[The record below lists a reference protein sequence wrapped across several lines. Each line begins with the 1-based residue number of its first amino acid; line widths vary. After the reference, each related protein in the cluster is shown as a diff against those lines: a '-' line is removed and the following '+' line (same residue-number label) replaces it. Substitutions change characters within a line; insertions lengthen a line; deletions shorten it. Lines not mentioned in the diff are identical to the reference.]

1 MTLPAVLLSALAVTV
16 SAAGPFAPES
26 YEARPG
32 LINLEGYVIYYN
44 AQGPLSMVS
53 MTRSEFPKGAIPSGR
68 VEGKSC
74 QHGLQ
79 IPFSATLRPAKISGA
94 IGDGGYRK
102 VLGEIYEDNP
112 GIIGLYDVKVDQQV
126 ISILGIYRRV
136 CTEVSAYGLMMRET
150 EPKTDLRNEKVPPYL
165 LER

>member
-1 MTLPAVLLSALAVTV
+1 MKLFAALL
-16 SAAGPFAPES
+16 AATAAASPFGQES

-32 LINLEGYVIYYN
+32 LITLEGYVVFYN
-44 AQGPLSMVS
+44 SQGPLSMVS
-53 MTRSEFPKGAIPSGR
+53 MTRSELPKDAVPSGK

-79 IPFSATLRPAKISGA
+79 IPLSATLWPTKVSGA

-102 VLGEIYEDNP
+102 VLSEIREDNP
-112 GIIGLYDVKVDQQV
+112 EIIGLYDVKVDQQIV
-126 ISILGIYRRV
+126 SILGIYRRI
-136 CTEVSAYGLMMRET
+136 CTEVRAYGLMMGT
-150 EPKTDLRNEKVPPYL
+150 AGAGPDLRNEKVPPYL

>member
-1 MTLPAVLLSALAVTV
+1 VTHLAALL
-16 SAAGPFAPES
+16 AAFAAMVAASPFGQES

-32 LINLEGYVIYYN
+32 LITLEGYVVFYN

-53 MTRSEFPKGAIPSGR
+53 MTRSELPKDAVPSGK

-79 IPFSATLRPAKISGA
+79 IPLSATLWPTKVSGA

-102 VLGEIYEDNP
+102 VLSEIREDNQ
-112 GIIGLYDVKVDQQV
+112 IIGLYDVKVDQQIV
-126 ISILGIYRRV
+126 SILGIYRRI
-136 CTEVSAYGLMMRET
+136 CTEVRAYGLVMGT
-150 EPKTDLRNEKVPPYL
+150 AGAGPDLRNEKVPPYL